1 MRGIDSEGHV
11 ANFVETEQIAIYGT
25 IKASFVQ
32 VCVCVCVCVCL
43 CVCLCLC
50 VCVCVHV
57 YTVVWE
63 KFDAKKIFVAG
74 VTQQKLNKQNILNNE

>member
-32 VCVCVCVCVCL
+32 VCVCVCVRV
-43 CVCLCLC
+43 C
-50 VCVCVHV
+50 VCVCTYICVHV
-57 YTVVWE
+57 YTVV
-63 KFDAKKIFVAG
+63 
-74 VTQQKLNKQNILNNE
+74 